1 MLSWTSFFLY
11 KFFAPNRTQLYLVQ
25 ETCMHMIKIVRFNL
39 LAVFLLESCLLSA
52 IVVQASYTRHLYEL
66 ASNFDTRNLSKFLIP
81 VFGTRLS

>member
-1 MLSWTSFFLY
+1 MEACDESWSPRSNAT
-11 KFFAPNRTQLYLVQ
+11 A
-25 ETCMHMIKIVRFNL
+25 
-39 LAVFLLESCLLSA
+39 LAGYALTTTTT

>member
-1 MLSWTSFFLY
+1 VEACDESWSPRSNAT
-11 KFFAPNRTQLYLVQ
+11 A
-25 ETCMHMIKIVRFNL
+25 
-39 LAVFLLESCLLSA
+39 LAGYALTTTTT